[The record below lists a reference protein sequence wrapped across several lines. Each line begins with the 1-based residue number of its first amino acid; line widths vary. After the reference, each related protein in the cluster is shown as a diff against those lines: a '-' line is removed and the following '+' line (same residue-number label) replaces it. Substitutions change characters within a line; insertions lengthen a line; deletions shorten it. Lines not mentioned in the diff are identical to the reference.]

1 MQRNISPVN
10 MICLLLMAVLM
21 LTGIRAEAGHLEE
34 IAARGTIR
42 IGTTGDYI
50 PMSYLNPQTG
60 EYEGID
66 AELSKIIADSLGVKI
81 QYVPT
86 TWPTLAADTQAGKF
100 DIALCGISR
109 NYNRAKTMAMS
120 DAYGEGL
127 FGKTILCRFLEYD
140 IEAGEYTI
148 ENIYSSSI
156 VDKMLVKYIHR
167 SRRYQASFTEG
178 KMVGKYK
185 SSVVPQGWIKPL
197 DYIRLTRN
205 SGRIAKIRIIVPHSS
220 GTANASGYV
229 LPMYYEI
236 SYQLGI

>member
-1 MQRNISPVN
+1 MKQIVWTFAAL
-10 MICLLLMAVLM
+10 MCL
-21 LTGIRAEAGHLEE
+21 
-34 IAARGTIR
+34 
-42 IGTTGDYI
+42 TTLFSCD
-50 PMSYLNPQTG
+50 NG
-60 EYEGID
+60 ETYADMKEKEKKAID
-66 AELSKIIADSLGVKI
+66 RFI
-81 QYVPT
+81 QYNEFTGPIKVISQEQFEAQDST
-86 TWPTLAADTQAGKF
+86 TNVDENEFVLFNED
-100 DIALCGISR
+100 GIYMQIVSR
-109 NYNRAKTMAMS
+109 
-120 DAYGEGL
+120 GEGKSL
-127 FGKTILCRFLEYD
+127 VEFAKEQSTDSTISKTILCRFLEYD

>member
-1 MQRNISPVN
+1 MKQIVWTFAALVCLTTLFSCDNGETYADMNEKEKKAIDRFIQDNEFTGPIKVISQEQFEAQDSTTNVDENEFVLFNEDGIYMQIVS
-10 MICLLLMAVLM
+10 
-21 LTGIRAEAGHLEE
+21 
-34 IAARGTIR
+34 RG
-42 IGTTGDYI
+42 
-50 PMSYLNPQTG
+50 
-60 EYEGID
+60 EGKSLVEF
-66 AELSKIIADSLGVKI
+66 AKEQSADS
-81 QYVPT
+81 T
-86 TWPTLAADTQAGKF
+86 
-100 DIALCGISR
+100 IS
-109 NYNRAKTMAMS
+109 KTV
-120 DAYGEGL
+120 
-127 FGKTILCRFLEYD
+127 LCRFLEYD
-140 IEAGEYTI
+140 IEAGEMTI

-178 KMVGKYK
+178 KMVSKYK

-220 GTANASGYV
+220 GTSNASGYV